1 MQLTIVCLLSKTGLY
16 IQDMLT
22 NRDDEKEA
30 TGAYVDAFV
39 SKDNDKVSDWN
50 SDSVAWKH
58 NLLAKKLFILQ
69 LLGCGASAKVGPKSV
84 TWNYRSLIIHQSP
97 GGLTSSNNWVKY

>member
-39 SKDNDKVSDWN
+39 SKDNDKVSD
-50 SDSVAWKH
+50 
-58 NLLAKKLFILQ
+58 
-69 LLGCGASAKVGPKSV
+69 
-84 TWNYRSLIIHQSP
+84 
-97 GGLTSSNNWVKY
+97 